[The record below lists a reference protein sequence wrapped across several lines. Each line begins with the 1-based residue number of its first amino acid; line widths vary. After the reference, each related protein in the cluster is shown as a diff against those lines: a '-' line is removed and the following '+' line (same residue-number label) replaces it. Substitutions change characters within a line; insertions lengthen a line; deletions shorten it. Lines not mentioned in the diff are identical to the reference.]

1 MKSGF
6 VAIVGKPNVGKS
18 TILNALIGSKI
29 SIVTPKNQTTRNSIQ
44 GIYND
49 NDSQIVFIDTPGIHK
64 PRSVLGEMMDKASY
78 SSIRD
83 CDIALFIVD
92 ASKKFDEGDQYLFD
106 HLNFDSRLIIV
117 FNKIDETNIELIT
130 DLKERYIKRY
140 NPIKV
145 IETSA
150 IEKFGLDDLIKGIKE
165 NLDEGPQ
172 YYDVNTITNMDL
184 AFRIQE
190 IIREK
195 MLILLK
201 EEVPHSTTVVCTDIV
216 KDSNP
221 LEIYCKIIVEKD
233 SQKAIVIGSKGK
245 MIKKIGIRARHD
257 IENIMGRHVDLK
269 LLVQVVENWRNSNK
283 FLVNNWF
290 RE

>member
-18 TILNALIGSKI
+18 TILNAIIGSKI
-29 SIVTPKNQTTRNSIQ
+29 SIVTSKNQTTRNSIQ

-49 NDSQIVFIDTPGIHK
+49 DDSQIIFIDTPGIHK
-64 PRSVLGEMMDKASY
+64 PRSVLDEMMDKASY

-106 HLNFDSRLIIV
+106 HLNFDCKLIVV
-117 FNKIDETNIELIT
+117 FNKIDETNIELISE
-130 DLKERYIKRY
+130 LKKKYQERY
-140 NPIKV
+140 NPINI

-150 IEKFGLDDLIKGIKE
+150 IEKFGLDDLIKSIKN
-165 NLDEGPQ
+165 NLEEGPQ
-172 YYDVNTITNMDL
+172 YYDVNTVTNMDL

-195 MLILLK
+195 MLVLLK
-201 EEVPHSTTVVCTDIV
+201 EEVPHSTTVICTDIV

-221 LEIYCKIIVEKD
+221 LEIYCKIIVEKE
-233 SQKAIVIGSKGK
+233 SQKSIVIGSKGK

-257 IENIMGRHVDLK
+257 IEDMMGRHIDLK

-283 FLVNNWF
+283 FLNKTWF

>member
-18 TILNALIGSKI
+18 TILNAIIGSKI
-29 SIVTPKNQTTRNSIQ
+29 SIVTSKNQTTRNSIQ

-49 NDSQIVFIDTPGIHK
+49 DDSQIIFIDTPGIHK

-83 CDIALFIVD
+83 CDITLFIVD

-106 HLNFDSRLIIV
+106 HLNFDCKLIVV
-117 FNKIDETNIELIT
+117 FNKIDETNIELISE
-130 DLKERYIKRY
+130 LKKKYQKRY
-140 NPIKV
+140 NPINI

-150 IEKFGLDDLIKGIKE
+150 IEKFGLDDLIKNIKN
-165 NLDEGPQ
+165 NLEEGPQ
-172 YYDVNTITNMDL
+172 YYDVNTVTNMDL

-195 MLILLK
+195 MLVLLK
-201 EEVPHSTTVVCTDIV
+201 EEVPHSTTVICTDIV

-221 LEIYCKIIVEKD
+221 LEIYCKIIVEKE
-233 SQKAIVIGSKGK
+233 SQKSIVIGSKGK

-257 IENIMGRHVDLK
+257 IEDMMGRHIDLK

-283 FLVNNWF
+283 FLNKTWF

>member
-18 TILNALIGSKI
+18 TILNAIIGSKI
-29 SIVTPKNQTTRNSIQ
+29 SIVTSKNQTTRNSIQ

-49 NDSQIVFIDTPGIHK
+49 DDSQIIFIDTPGIHK

-106 HLNFDSRLIIV
+106 HLNFDCKLIVV
-117 FNKIDETNIELIT
+117 FNKIDETNIELISE
-130 DLKERYIKRY
+130 LKKKYQERY
-140 NPIKV
+140 NPINI

-150 IEKFGLDDLIKGIKE
+150 IEKFGLDDLIKSIKN
-165 NLDEGPQ
+165 NLEEGPQ
-172 YYDVNTITNMDL
+172 YYDVNTVTNMDL

-195 MLILLK
+195 MLVLLK
-201 EEVPHSTTVVCTDIV
+201 EEVPHSTTVICTDIV

-221 LEIYCKIIVEKD
+221 LEIYCKIIVEKE
-233 SQKAIVIGSKGK
+233 SQKSIVIGSKGK
-245 MIKKIGIRARHD
+245 MIKKVGIRARHD
-257 IENIMGRHVDLK
+257 IEDSMGRHIDLK

-283 FLVNNWF
+283 FLNKTWF

>member
-18 TILNALIGSKI
+18 TILNAIIGSKI
-29 SIVTPKNQTTRNSIQ
+29 SIVTSKNQTTRNSIQ

-49 NDSQIVFIDTPGIHK
+49 DDSQIIFIDTPGIHK

-106 HLNFDSRLIIV
+106 HLNFDCKLIVV
-117 FNKIDETNIELIT
+117 FNKIDETNIELISE
-130 DLKERYIKRY
+130 LKKKYQERY
-140 NPIKV
+140 NPINI

-150 IEKFGLDDLIKGIKE
+150 IEKFGLDDLIKSIKNYLE
-165 NLDEGPQ
+165 EGAQ
-172 YYDVNTITNMDL
+172 YYDVNTVTNMDL

-195 MLILLK
+195 MLVLLK
-201 EEVPHSTTVVCTDIV
+201 EEVPHSTTVICTDIV

-221 LEIYCKIIVEKD
+221 LEIYCKIIVEKE
-233 SQKAIVIGSKGK
+233 SQKSIVIGSKGK

-257 IENIMGRHVDLK
+257 IEDMMGRHIDLK

-283 FLVNNWF
+283 FLNKTWF

>member
-18 TILNALIGSKI
+18 TILNAIIGSKI
-29 SIVTPKNQTTRNSIQ
+29 SIVTSKNQTTRNSIQ

-49 NDSQIVFIDTPGIHK
+49 DDSQIIFIDTPGIHK

-92 ASKKFDEGDQYLFD
+92 ARKKFDEGDQYLFD
-106 HLNFDSRLIIV
+106 HLNFDCKLIVV
-117 FNKIDETNIELIT
+117 FNKIDETNIELISE
-130 DLKERYIKRY
+130 LKKKYQERY
-140 NPIKV
+140 NPINI

-150 IEKFGLDDLIKGIKE
+150 IEKFGLDDLIKSIKN
-165 NLDEGPQ
+165 NLEEGPQ
-172 YYDVNTITNMDL
+172 YYDVNTVTNMDL

-195 MLILLK
+195 MLVLLK
-201 EEVPHSTTVVCTDIV
+201 EEVPHSTTVICTDIV

-221 LEIYCKIIVEKD
+221 LEIYCKIIVEKE
-233 SQKAIVIGSKGK
+233 SQKSIVIGSKGK

-257 IENIMGRHVDLK
+257 IEDMMGRHIDLK

-283 FLVNNWF
+283 FLNKTWF

>member
-18 TILNALIGSKI
+18 TILNAIIGSKI
-29 SIVTPKNQTTRNSIQ
+29 SIVTSKNQTTRNSIQ

-49 NDSQIVFIDTPGIHK
+49 DDSQIIFIDTPGIHK

-106 HLNFDSRLIIV
+106 HLNFDCKLIVV
-117 FNKIDETNIELIT
+117 FNKIDETNIELISE
-130 DLKERYIKRY
+130 LKKKYQERY
-140 NPIKV
+140 NPINI

-150 IEKFGLDDLIKGIKE
+150 IEKFGLDDLIKSIKN
-165 NLDEGPQ
+165 NLEEGPQ
-172 YYDVNTITNMDL
+172 YYDVNTVTNMDL

-195 MLILLK
+195 MLVLLK
-201 EEVPHSTTVVCTDIV
+201 EEVPHSTTVICTDIV

-221 LEIYCKIIVEKD
+221 LEIYCKIIVEKE
-233 SQKAIVIGSKGK
+233 SQKSIVIGSKGK

-257 IENIMGRHVDLK
+257 IEDSMGRHIDLK

-283 FLVNNWF
+283 FLNKTWF

>member
-18 TILNALIGSKI
+18 TILNAIIGSKI
-29 SIVTPKNQTTRNSIQ
+29 SIVTSKNQTTRNSIQ

-49 NDSQIVFIDTPGIHK
+49 DDSQIIFIDTPGIHK

-106 HLNFDSRLIIV
+106 HLNFDCKLIVV
-117 FNKIDETNIELIT
+117 FNKIDETNIELISE
-130 DLKERYIKRY
+130 LKKKYQERY
-140 NPIKV
+140 NPINI

-150 IEKFGLDDLIKGIKE
+150 IEKFGLDDLIKNIKN
-165 NLDEGPQ
+165 NLEEGPR
-172 YYDVNTITNMDL
+172 YYDVNTVTNMDL

-195 MLILLK
+195 MLVLLK
-201 EEVPHSTTVVCTDIV
+201 EEVPHSTTVICTDIV

-221 LEIYCKIIVEKD
+221 LEIYCKIIVEKE
-233 SQKAIVIGSKGK
+233 SQKSIVIGSKGK

-257 IENIMGRHVDLK
+257 IEDMMGRHIDLK

-283 FLVNNWF
+283 FLNKTWF

>member
-18 TILNALIGSKI
+18 TILNAIIGSKI
-29 SIVTPKNQTTRNSIQ
+29 SIVTSKNQTTRNSIQ

-49 NDSQIVFIDTPGIHK
+49 DDSQIIFIDTPGIHK

-106 HLNFDSRLIIV
+106 HLNFDCKLIVV
-117 FNKIDETNIELIT
+117 FSKIDETNIELISE
-130 DLKERYIKRY
+130 LKKKYQERY
-140 NPIKV
+140 NPINI

-150 IEKFGLDDLIKGIKE
+150 IEKFGLDDLIKSIKN
-165 NLDEGPQ
+165 NLEEGPQ
-172 YYDVNTITNMDL
+172 YYDVNTVTNMDL

-195 MLILLK
+195 MLVLLK
-201 EEVPHSTTVVCTDIV
+201 EEVPHSTTVICTDIV

-221 LEIYCKIIVEKD
+221 LEIYCKIIVEKE
-233 SQKAIVIGSKGK
+233 SQKSIVIGSKGK

-257 IENIMGRHVDLK
+257 IEDMMGRHIDLK

-283 FLVNNWF
+283 FLNKTRF

>member
-18 TILNALIGSKI
+18 TILNAIIGSKI
-29 SIVTPKNQTTRNSIQ
+29 SIVTSKNQTTRNSIQ

-49 NDSQIVFIDTPGIHK
+49 DDSQIIFIDTPGIHK

-106 HLNFDSRLIIV
+106 HLNFDCKLIVV
-117 FNKIDETNIELIT
+117 FNKIDETNIELISE
-130 DLKERYIKRY
+130 LKKKYQERY
-140 NPIKV
+140 NPINI

-150 IEKFGLDDLIKGIKE
+150 IEKFGLDDLIKSIKN
-165 NLDEGPQ
+165 NLEEGPQ
-172 YYDVNTITNMDL
+172 YYDVNTVTNMDL

-195 MLILLK
+195 MLVLLK
-201 EEVPHSTTVVCTDIV
+201 EEVPHSVACIV
-216 KDSNP
+216 D
-221 LEIYCKIIVEKD
+221 EISEDKYSIRVIASLIVDRENL
-233 SQKAIVIGSKGK
+233 
-245 MIKKIGIRARHD
+245 KKIL
-257 IENIMGRHVDLK
+257 MC
-269 LLVQVVENWRNSNK
+269 
-283 FLVNNWF
+283 
-290 RE
+290 

>member
-18 TILNALIGSKI
+18 TILNAIIGSKI
-29 SIVTPKNQTTRNSIQ
+29 SIVTSKNQTTRNSIQ

-49 NDSQIVFIDTPGIHK
+49 DDSQIIFIDTPGIHK

-106 HLNFDSRLIIV
+106 HLNFDCKLIVV
-117 FNKIDETNIELIT
+117 FNKIDETNIELISE
-130 DLKERYIKRY
+130 LKKKYQERY
-140 NPIKV
+140 NPINI

-150 IEKFGLDDLIKGIKE
+150 IEKFGLDDLIKNIKN
-165 NLDEGPQ
+165 NLEEGPQ
-172 YYDVNTITNMDL
+172 YYDVNTVTNMDL

-195 MLILLK
+195 MLVLLK
-201 EEVPHSTTVVCTDIV
+201 EEVPHSTTVICTDIV

-221 LEIYCKIIVEKD
+221 LEIYCKIIVEKE
-233 SQKAIVIGSKGK
+233 SQKSIVIGSKGK

-257 IENIMGRHVDLK
+257 IEDMMGRHIDLK

-283 FLVNNWF
+283 FLNKTWF

>member
-18 TILNALIGSKI
+18 TILNAIIGSKI
-29 SIVTPKNQTTRNSIQ
+29 SIVTSKNQTTRNSIQ

-49 NDSQIVFIDTPGIHK
+49 DDSQIIFIDTPGIHK

-106 HLNFDSRLIIV
+106 HLNFDCKLIVV
-117 FNKIDETNIELIT
+117 FNKIDETNIELISE
-130 DLKERYIKRY
+130 LKKKYQERY
-140 NPIKV
+140 NPINI

-150 IEKFGLDDLIKGIKE
+150 IEKFGLDDLIKSIKN
-165 NLDEGPQ
+165 NLEEGPQ
-172 YYDVNTITNMDL
+172 YYDVNTVTNMDL
-184 AFRIQE
+184 TFRIQE

-195 MLILLK
+195 MLVLLK
-201 EEVPHSTTVVCTDIV
+201 EEVPHSTTVICTDIV

-221 LEIYCKIIVEKD
+221 LEIYCKIIVEKE
-233 SQKAIVIGSKGK
+233 SQKSIVIGSKGK

-257 IENIMGRHVDLK
+257 IEDMMGRHIDLK

-283 FLVNNWF
+283 FLNKTWF

>member
-18 TILNALIGSKI
+18 TILNAIIGSKI
-29 SIVTPKNQTTRNSIQ
+29 SIVTSKNQTTRNSIQ

-49 NDSQIVFIDTPGIHK
+49 DDSQIIFIDTPGIHK

-106 HLNFDSRLIIV
+106 HLNFDCKLIV
-117 FNKIDETNIELIT
+117 VCNKIDETKIELISE
-130 DLKERYIKRY
+130 LKKKYQERY
-140 NPIKV
+140 NPINI

-150 IEKFGLDDLIKGIKE
+150 IEKFGLDDLIKNIKN
-165 NLDEGPQ
+165 NLEEGPQ
-172 YYDVNTITNMDL
+172 YYDVNTVTNMDL

-195 MLILLK
+195 MLVLLK
-201 EEVPHSTTVVCTDIV
+201 EEVPHSTTVICTDIV

-221 LEIYCKIIVEKD
+221 LEIYCKIIVEKE
-233 SQKAIVIGSKGK
+233 SQKSIVIGSKGK

-257 IENIMGRHVDLK
+257 IEDMMGRHIDLK

-283 FLVNNWF
+283 FLNKTWF

>member
-18 TILNALIGSKI
+18 TILNAIIGSKI
-29 SIVTPKNQTTRNSIQ
+29 SIVTSKNQTTRNSIQ

-49 NDSQIVFIDTPGIHK
+49 DDSQIIFIDTPGIHK

-106 HLNFDSRLIIV
+106 HLNFDCKLIVV
-117 FNKIDETNIELIT
+117 FNKIDETNIELINE
-130 DLKERYIKRY
+130 LKKKYQERY
-140 NPIKV
+140 NPINI

-150 IEKFGLDDLIKGIKE
+150 IEKFGLDDLIKSIKN
-165 NLDEGPQ
+165 NLEEGPQ
-172 YYDVNTITNMDL
+172 YYDVNTVTNMDL

-195 MLILLK
+195 MLVLLK
-201 EEVPHSTTVVCTDIV
+201 EEVPHSTTVICTDIV

-221 LEIYCKIIVEKD
+221 LEIYCKIIVEKE
-233 SQKAIVIGSKGK
+233 SQKSIVIGSKGK

-257 IENIMGRHVDLK
+257 IEDMMGRHIDLK

-283 FLVNNWF
+283 FLNKTWF

>member
-18 TILNALIGSKI
+18 TILNAIIGSKI
-29 SIVTPKNQTTRNSIQ
+29 SIVTSKNQTTRNSIQ

-49 NDSQIVFIDTPGIHK
+49 DDSQIIFIDTPGIHK

-106 HLNFDSRLIIV
+106 HLNFDCKLIVV
-117 FNKIDETNIELIT
+117 FNNIELISE
-130 DLKERYIKRY
+130 LKKKYQERY
-140 NPIKV
+140 NPINI

-150 IEKFGLDDLIKGIKE
+150 IEKFGLDDLIKNIKN
-165 NLDEGPQ
+165 NLEEGPQ
-172 YYDVNTITNMDL
+172 YYDVNTVTNMDL

-195 MLILLK
+195 MLVLLK
-201 EEVPHSTTVVCTDIV
+201 EEVPHSTTVICTDIV

-221 LEIYCKIIVEKD
+221 LEIYCKIIVEKE
-233 SQKAIVIGSKGK
+233 SQKSIVIGSKGK

-257 IENIMGRHVDLK
+257 IEDMMGRHIDLK

-283 FLVNNWF
+283 FLNKTWF